1 MADAKLN
8 YFGNTNFFDIS
19 LKDGDIELDDS
30 FNTPLVVSL
39 FSDARA
45 DESEV
50 RKPENRRGFWGDEIS
65 GDPTDKFGSK
75 LWLLFQSRLTTN
87 TVTRANDYVK
97 LATNWL
103 ITYGYSKI
111 VDIKATRLE
120 RETLGL
126 NIRIINNDNSV
137 EQLYYKLW
145 RNTGNFKRTD
155 ANLVGLEL
163 SYLIDNDGNYV
174 FDNNGDTIILRQ

>member
-1 MADAKLN
+1 MPDAKLS

-30 FNTPLVVSL
+30 FNTALIVSL

-65 GDPTDKFGSK
+65 DDTTDKFGSK

-87 TVTRANDYVK
+87 TVTRANDYAK
-97 LATNWL
+97 LALNWL
-103 ITYGYSKI
+103 IINGYSKI
-111 VDIKATRLE
+111 INIAASRLE
-120 RETLGL
+120 REALGL
-126 NIRIINNDNSV
+126 NIAIINSDNSV
-137 EQLYYKLW
+137 EQKYYKLW
-145 RNTGNFKRTD
+145 RNTGDFKRSD
-155 ANLVGLEL
+155 SNLAGSDL
-163 SYLIDNDGNYV
+163 SYLIDNDGNYI
-174 FDNNGDTIILRQ
+174 FDDNGAQIILRQ